1 MEKRRLILL
10 QCGIQ
15 INVTPLY
22 ILINGD
28 DTAVFHEE
36 VSISEI
42 GYTQEIAK
50 ENGVNVVGVFLLS
63 QRPGL
68 VRKVKGNLLPIYYF
82 GFRPERT
89 GMLHGSKIGL
99 LKIGLKD
106 QEIRRTGAIYF
117 VACAQRNPLRPAIG

>member
-1 MEKRRLILL
+1 MEKRGLILL

-68 VRKVKGNLLPIYYF
+68 VRKVKGNLLPIYHF
-82 GFRPERT
+82 GFRP
-89 GMLHGSKIGL
+89 
-99 LKIGLKD
+99 
-106 QEIRRTGAIYF
+106 
-117 VACAQRNPLRPAIG
+117 